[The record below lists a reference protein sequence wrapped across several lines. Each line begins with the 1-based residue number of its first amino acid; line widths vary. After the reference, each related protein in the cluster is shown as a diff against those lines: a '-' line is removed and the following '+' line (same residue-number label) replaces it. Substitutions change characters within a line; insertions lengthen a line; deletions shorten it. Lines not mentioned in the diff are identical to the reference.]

1 MKSKGGKEGHHHVNA
16 EFQRLEKRGNKDF
29 LGDQCQE
36 IEKNNRMGKTRGL
49 FKKTRGMKETFHAK
63 MGTI

>member
-1 MKSKGGKEGHHHVNA
+1 MKSKGGKDGHHHVNA

-36 IEKNNRMGKTRGL
+36 IEKNNRIEKTIEISSTKLEIAREHL
-49 FKKTRGMKETFHAK
+49 IQK
-63 MGTI
+63 